1 MNYKVENITIFEHQ
15 PIKVGQVFKTEQ
27 SKVKF
32 TDEHL
37 KLLERYRGDI
47 EDEFFPYYSLIH
59 NGVKFK
65 SYVGAISVGG
75 LQIEVLPK
83 TDISTE
89 NKDRWR
95 KRLLTML
102 KAVYK
107 LHAHSPT
114 DANQSLKS
122 SPILDVFLQ
131 RFVDEAETL
140 LHAGLIKTYRKET
153 GNRNALKG
161 KMLMNKQITKNIVHK
176 ERFYVNYTTYDRN
189 HLFNRILYKTLQ
201 MIPDVTSN
209 TFIAN
214 RARTLRFEFPELND
228 VIVTDALF
236 SNIHFDRKSEVYR
249 DAIKIAK
256 LILLNYMPDRLN
268 PHNSVLA
275 LMFDMNRLWEEYV
288 YVMLRRRLDSYE
300 VSAQRSKSFWENKTI
315 RPDIV
320 ISSKGKKGKPLLV
333 IDTKWKC
340 PKDNRP
346 SDADLKQ
353 MYVYHKYWNV
363 NNTVLLYPDTNNREK
378 ISGIFH
384 EPDGNSNLCCQM
396 IFVPIHDFESS
407 IQKIISQ
414 ILASLKDAWE

>member
-131 RFVDEAETL
+131 RFVDEAET
-140 LHAGLIKTYRKET
+140 
-153 GNRNALKG
+153 
-161 KMLMNKQITKNIVHK
+161 QITKNIVHK

-300 VSAQRSKSFWENKTI
+300 VSAQRSKSFWENMTI

-320 ISSKGKKGKPLLV
+320 I
-333 IDTKWKC
+333 
-340 PKDNRP
+340 
-346 SDADLKQ
+346 
-353 MYVYHKYWNV
+353 
-363 NNTVLLYPDTNNREK
+363 
-378 ISGIFH
+378 
-384 EPDGNSNLCCQM
+384 
-396 IFVPIHDFESS
+396 
-407 IQKIISQ
+407 
-414 ILASLKDAWE
+414 

>member
-1 MNYKVENITIFEHQ
+1 MNHKVENITVFEHQ
-15 PIKVGQVFKTEQ
+15 AIKVEQVFETDH
-27 SKVKF
+27 SNAKF

-37 KLLERYRGDI
+37 KLLERFRGDN

-65 SYVGAISVGG
+65 SYVGVISVGG

-83 TDISTE
+83 TDNS
-89 NKDRWR
+89 NKDESKWR
-95 KRLLTML
+95 GHLLTML

-107 LHAHSPT
+107 LQVQSPS
-114 DANQSLKS
+114 DATQTLKS

-131 RFVDEAETL
+131 QFLDEVETL
-140 LHAGLIKTYRKET
+140 LHMGLIKTYRKES

-161 KMLMNKQITKNIVHK
+161 RLLINKQITKNIVHK
-176 ERFYVNYTTYDRN
+176 EKFYVSYTTYDRN
-189 HLFNRILYKTLQ
+189 HLCNCILYKTL
-201 MIPDVTSN
+201 MIIPDVTGN

-236 SNIHFDRKSEVYR
+236 STIHFDRKSEVYK

-268 PHNSVLA
+268 RRNSVLA

-288 YVMLRRRLDSYE
+288 YVVLRRKLEKYE
-300 VSAQRSKSFWENKTI
+300 VSAQISKSFWENRTI

-320 ISSKGKKGKPLLV
+320 ISSKYDEPLLV

-340 PKDNRP
+340 PKDDRP

-353 MYVYHKYWNV
+353 MYVYHKYWKV
-363 NNTVLLYPDTNNREK
+363 KNTILLYPDTNNREK
-378 ISGIFH
+378 VLGRFND
-384 EPDGNSNLCCQM
+384 PDGNTTDLFCQM
-396 IFVPIHDFESS
+396 MFVSINDFESS
-407 IQKIISQ
+407 IQTKISQ
-414 ILASLKDAWE
+414 ILSNIDSMKQ

>member
-1 MNYKVENITIFEHQ
+1 MYHRVENITVFEHQ
-15 PIKVGQVFKTEQ
+15 AIKVGQLFETDQKEVE
-27 SKVKF
+27 F

-37 KLLERYRGDI
+37 KLLERFRGDN

-65 SYVGAISVGG
+65 GYVGVISVGG

-83 TDISTE
+83 TDNSTE
-89 NKDRWR
+89 KKGTWR

-107 LHAHSPT
+107 LQAQSPT
-114 DANQSLKS
+114 DASQMLKS

-131 RFVDEAETL
+131 RFLDEVETL
-140 LHAGLIKTYRKET
+140 LHMGLIKTYRKES

-161 KMLMNKQITKNIVHK
+161 KLLINKQITKNIVHK
-176 ERFYVNYTTYDRN
+176 ERFYVSYTTYDRN
-189 HLFNRILYKTLQ
+189 HLCNLILYKTLM
-201 MIPDVTSN
+201 MIPDVTGN

-214 RARTLRFEFPELND
+214 RAQTLRFEFPELND

-236 SNIHFDRKSEVYR
+236 NSIHFDRKSEVYKE
-249 DAIKIAK
+249 AIKIAK

-268 PHNSVLA
+268 RRNSVLA

-288 YVMLRRRLDSYE
+288 YVILRRKLEDYE
-300 VSAQRSKSFWENKTI
+300 VSAQRSKRFWENKTI

-320 ISSKGKKGKPLLV
+320 ISSKDNNGTPLLV

-340 PKDNRP
+340 PTDNKP
-346 SDADLKQ
+346 TDADLKQ
-353 MYVYHKYWNV
+353 MFVYHFYWQV
-363 NNTVLLYPDTNNREK
+363 NNTVLLYPDVGRQHY
-378 ISGIFH
+378 SGDFHSIFNQDRLFGLTCH
-384 EPDGNSNLCCQM
+384 MMYFPIDG
-396 IFVPIHDFESS
+396 
-407 IQKIISQ
+407 
-414 ILASLKDAWE
+414 